1 MRLGTLLV
9 LAMLLAVPAAALAQD
24 DDDLAPITKI
34 RTSIYEVTTR
44 GSVSVDWSRRRG
56 PVDRR
61 CADWLDESGS
71 ATQTFRSRRG
81 RVEIVYSE
89 SNRNFPWR
97 FGGQVDA
104 TQRSKRTWRFR
115 EGEGFNAP
123 GCSGVCPVAT
133 GSSRGGPIARAADP
147 VECVKAVPPPK
158 PPTKDCRTRSTR
170 RGSVGF
176 TIDRRT
182 DRDVGEL
189 APIVGLDE
197 ASNLLNVTPA
207 NFAFYRSCRVYRP
220 ELLRDPLPIRLT
232 GRQVS
237 RVRELPR
244 NRRISFS
251 STRTNVNCA
260 EPGNDGIRCSLD
272 YDVTISIRRVR

>member
-1 MRLGTLLV
+1 MRMGTLLV

-24 DDDLAPITKI
+24 DDDLAPLAKI
-34 RTSIYEVTTR
+34 RTSAYDVTTR
-44 GSVSVDWSRRRG
+44 GSISVDWSRRRG

-81 RVEIVYSE
+81 RVEIIYQVGG
-89 SNRNFPWR
+89 NVPWR
-97 FGGQVDA
+97 FAGQVDA
-104 TQRSKRTWRFR
+104 AQRSKRTWRFR

-176 TIDRRT
+176 TIEPRT
-182 DRDVGEL
+182 GRDDEEL
-189 APIVGLDE
+189 APLVGLDE

-220 ELLRDPLPIRLT
+220 ELFSDPLPIKLT
-232 GRQVS
+232 GRQVG

-244 NRRISFS
+244 GRRISFS